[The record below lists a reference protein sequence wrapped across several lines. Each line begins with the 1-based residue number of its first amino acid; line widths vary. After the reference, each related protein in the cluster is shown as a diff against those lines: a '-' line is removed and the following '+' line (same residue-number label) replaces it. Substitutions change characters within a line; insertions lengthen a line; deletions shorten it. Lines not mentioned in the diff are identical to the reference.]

1 MSSSNELIAKTTS
14 FFRTKEKLEGWV
26 VVFFLVFLGF
36 VKIVNVVVSG
46 FPRLTAVRGEGL
58 EDALMKHPKETN
70 KNLKIRSGLST

>member
-1 MSSSNELIAKTTS
+1 M
-14 FFRTKEKLEGWV
+14 
-26 VVFFLVFLGF
+26 
-36 VKIVNVVVSG
+36 NVVVSG